1 MWNEG
6 MSFYHG
12 TGHGVGFN
20 LNVHEGPMRISANPI
35 DVPLEVGMVI
45 SDEPGIYK
53 EGRHGIRIENLIA
66 VRSDIET
73 EFGRFLSFETLS
85 LVPYERRLIDTGL
98 LTQEERNQIDSYH
111 ARVREALQDKV
122 EPRARGYLEQMTMPL
137 AD

>member
-1 MWNEG
+1 
-6 MSFYHG
+6 
-12 TGHGVGFN
+12 
-20 LNVHEGPMRISANPI
+20 
-35 DVPLEVGMVI
+35 MVL

-111 ARVREALQDKV
+111 ARVREAIQDKV